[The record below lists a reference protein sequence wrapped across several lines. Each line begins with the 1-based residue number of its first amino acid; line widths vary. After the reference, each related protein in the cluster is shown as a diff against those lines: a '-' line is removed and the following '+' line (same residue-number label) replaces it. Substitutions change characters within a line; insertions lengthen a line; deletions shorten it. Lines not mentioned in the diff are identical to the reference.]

1 MEDSFDIERVAGAMT
16 EALVQELGDEVEL
29 VIHYGSTLRGHAG
42 AASDVDL
49 CWVPVHEDSWQSITI
64 EVDDTL
70 VDLFAVHWSRLE
82 AMAELRDPFGT
93 ILEHR
98 RVLYAKDAAARER
111 LDGLTARLASMQES
125 GRRKE
130 LLERAFGVFR
140 SAAYPLY
147 QTRRSCA
154 RGELLGALHAA
165 ATLEET
171 LSHCLLALNRR
182 SVDTRKDADM
192 ATLAKLP
199 PNYLALRKELLC
211 ARIPSAIDEAAGALM
226 ESVRE
231 ALASEQR
238 EVCAEPAD
246 FKAIAGEG
254 GIAEHNNDFRH
265 AARAASMGDIQELT
279 RSLSKALWELRY
291 QVGQAYSGRWFD
303 AMNSLDELTAE
314 LPGLRVGPLEDAL
327 LKADA
332 AACERECVRLIADL
346 KALYASRACPTNCF
360 GGLDELE
367 AWLGGL
373 RLEGGWAGQ
382 AG

>member
-1 MEDSFDIERVAGAMT
+1 MKDTFDIGRVTAAMSA
-16 EALVQELGDEVEL
+16 ALVRELGDEVEL
-29 VIHYGSTLRGHAG
+29 VIHYGSTVRGNAG

-49 CWVPVHEDSWQSITI
+49 CWVPAHEDSWQSVTI

-93 ILEHR
+93 ILEQR
-98 RVLYAKDAAARER
+98 RVLYAKDPAARER
-111 LDGLTARLASMQES
+111 LDALTARLASMREA

-130 LLERAFGVFR
+130 LLERAFGIFR
-140 SAAYPLY
+140 TAGYPLY
-147 QTRRSCA
+147 QLRRSAA

-165 ATLEET
+165 VTLDET
-171 LSHCLLALNRR
+171 LSHCLLALNQK

-192 ATLAKLP
+192 ATLEKLP
-199 PNYLALRKELLC
+199 KDYFTLRRRLVISRAPAE
-211 ARIPSAIDEAAGALM
+211 IEEAAGALM

-265 AARAASMGDIQELT
+265 AARAASTGDIRELT

-291 QVGQAYSGRWFD
+291 HVGQAYSGRWFD

-314 LPGLRVGPLEDAL
+314 LPGLRVGPLGDAL
-327 LKADA
+327 VKADA
-332 AACERECVRLIADL
+332 AACERECERLIADL

-360 GGLDELE
+360 DDVDELE
-367 AWLGGL
+367 AWLGEL
-373 RLEGGWAGQ
+373 KL
-382 AG
+382 

>member
-1 MEDSFDIERVAGAMT
+1 MKDTFDIERVAAAMSA
-16 EALVQELGDEVEL
+16 ALVRELGDEVEL
-29 VIHYGSTLRGHAG
+29 VIHYGSTVRGNAG

-49 CWVPVHEDSWQSITI
+49 CWVPAHEDSWQSVTI

-111 LDGLTARLASMQES
+111 LDGLTARLASMREA

-147 QTRRSCA
+147 QARRSSA

-171 LSHCLLALNRR
+171 LSHCLLALNGR

-192 ATLAKLP
+192 STLETLP
-199 PNYLALRKELLC
+199 ANYLALRKELLC
-211 ARIPSAIDEAAGALM
+211 ARDPSRIEEAACALM

-265 AARAASMGDIQELT
+265 AARAASTGDIQELT

-291 QVGQAYSGRWFD
+291 HVGQAYSGRWFD

-327 LKADA
+327 VKADA
-332 AACERECVRLIADL
+332 AACERECERLVADL

-360 GGLDELE
+360 DGLDELE
-367 AWLGGL
+367 AWLGEL
-373 RLEGGWAGQ
+373 KL
-382 AG
+382 

>member
-1 MEDSFDIERVAGAMT
+1 MKDSFDIERVAAAMT
-16 EALVQELGDEVEL
+16 EALVRELGDEVEL
-29 VIHYGSTLRGHAG
+29 VIHYGSTVRGNAG

-49 CWVPVHEDSWQSITI
+49 CWVPAHEDSWQSVTI

-82 AMAELRDPFGT
+82 AMAELRDPLGT
-93 ILEHR
+93 ILEQR

-111 LDGLTARLASMQES
+111 LDALTARLASMREA

-130 LLERAFGVFR
+130 LLERAFGIFR
-140 SAAYPLY
+140 TAGYPLY
-147 QTRRSCA
+147 QLRRSAA

-165 ATLEET
+165 VTLDET
-171 LSHCLLALNRR
+171 LSHCLLALNQK

-192 ATLAKLP
+192 ATLEKLP
-199 PNYLALRKELLC
+199 KDYLSLRRRLVISRAPAE
-211 ARIPSAIDEAAGALM
+211 IEEAAGALM
-226 ESVRE
+226 EAVRE

-265 AARAASMGDIQELT
+265 AARAASTGDIQELT

-291 QVGQAYSGRWFD
+291 HVGQAYSGRWFD

-314 LPGLRVGPLEDAL
+314 LPGLRVGPLGDAL
-327 LKADA
+327 VKADA
-332 AACERECVRLIADL
+332 AACERECERLIADL
-346 KALYASRACPTNCF
+346 RALYASRSCPTNCF
-360 GGLDELE
+360 ADLGELE
-367 AWLGGL
+367 AWLGEL
-373 RLEGGWAGQ
+373 KL
-382 AG
+382 